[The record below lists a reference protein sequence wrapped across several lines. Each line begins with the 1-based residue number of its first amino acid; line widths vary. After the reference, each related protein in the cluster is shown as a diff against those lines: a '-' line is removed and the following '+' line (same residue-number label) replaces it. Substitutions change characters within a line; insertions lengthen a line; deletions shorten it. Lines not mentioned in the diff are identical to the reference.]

1 MSCVIN
7 ILDSARTLDPLQKM
21 SILEAFLNPYRYV
34 VDYAGG
40 WLCQVCP
47 FSIRQVAFRIFGGLL
62 MLTETD
68 EDKIAIVK

>member
-1 MSCVIN
+1 MNCVIN
-7 ILDSARTLDPLQKM
+7 ILESAKTLNFLLKR
-21 SILEAFLNPYRYV
+21 SILESFINSNRYI
-34 VDYAGG
+34 VDYAEG
-40 WLCQVCP
+40 WLCQACP